1 MVIHMENNTPK
12 SLKAKIKSFF
22 LKLTERQIFLTFII
36 GLLIIGIGAI
46 GFILN
51 FIIRINV
58 SFILLY
64 FNIIGPLICLIG
76 IIILLSGI
84 VLMNIGFF
92 IQDKFQ
98 DNQKGILMVLDSYA
112 IAILLFIISIFV
124 PHVYREFE
132 AEGFLRYILGGWEG
146 IILLLIAMF
155 LYYNDEDRKAI
166 LVGVLANLS
175 MYIFLFIDLMSSYSL
190 KELGPGFY
198 LYIVS
203 FIIVFSI
210 NLWRNIVWQIS
221 KRKTQN

>member
-1 MVIHMENNTPK
+1 MENNTPK